1 MGLLVIDQW
10 GSTAEERRRRYPC
23 EDLLVDPERVLFRA
37 VSINAVPPVVFRWLC
52 QLKLG
57 PYSYDLIDNG
67 ARRSPRHLVPGADRL
82 VVGEAISIFR
92 LASFDYDDHLTLE
105 LRGHRAFGDLAMTYA
120 VTPDGPAGTRL
131 VVELL
136 VVSPPGML
144 GQLLRRVLPLGDL
157 IMMRRQLL
165 NVKALAEAGDRAGP
179 ARTHEQ
185 DHRTRAGA

>member
-1 MGLLVIDQW
+1 MGLEVVDQW

-23 EDLLVDPERVLFRA
+23 EDLLADPERAMFRA
-37 VSINAVPPVVFRWLC
+37 VSIDAPPSVVFRWLR

-67 ARRSPRHLVPGADRL
+67 TRRSPRHLVPGAEQL

-92 LASFDYDDHLTLE
+92 LASFEPDEHLTLE
-105 LRGHRAFGDLAMTYA
+105 LRSHRAFGDLAMTYA
-120 VTPDGPAGTRL
+120 VTPEGPAGTRL

-136 VVSPPGML
+136 VVSPPGLL
-144 GQLLRRVLPLGDL
+144 GRLLRPVLPLGDL

-165 NVKALAEAGDRAGP
+165 NLKALAEG
-179 ARTHEQ
+179 
-185 DHRTRAGA
+185 TRPTEIPPTA